1 MSTRAEP
8 EELVHA
14 CSKTLARVDEG
25 LRWAYSAGWFP
36 ARRWTGEPRGSDM
49 RLAGPVQSD
58 KVAGPKDDIGMGD
71 YHARRAVRS
80 AGPSLTIASTNI
92 GRALQVLALAHH
104 LRAIPGPIRLHAV
117 ESIDALTRAVRQV
130 DAQLDVLDACG
141 FDALNNISTAYVVAR
156 LSSAE
161 SVLVGIDRR
170 LSRWSESV
178 PESRELPTPLCVTC
192 ERRPRPLRKG
202 VVVGRE
208 CDTCATYRYR
218 HKGQA
223 RPKKLDNDERR
234 EAVEAGKRRAA
245 AGQGWGWS

>member
-1 MSTRAEP
+1 MKADP

-36 ARRWTGEPRGSDM
+36 SRRWTGEPRGSDM

-80 AGPSLTIASTNI
+80 AGPSLTTASANI

-104 LRAIPGPIRLHAV
+104 LRAIPGPTRLFAV
-117 ESIDALTRAVRQV
+117 ESIDTLARAVRQV
-130 DAQLDVLDACG
+130 GAQLDVLAAGG
-141 FDALNNISTAYVVAR
+141 FGALNDLSTAYVVAR
-156 LSSAE
+156 LTNAE
-161 SVLVGIDRR
+161 SVLLGIDRR

-178 PESRELPTPLCVTC
+178 PESRDIPTPLCVTC

-223 RPKKLDNDERR
+223 RPKSLDKDDRQSVID
-234 EAVEAGKRRAA
+234 AAGRRAA
-245 AGQGWGWS
+245 AGQGWGMS